1 MFFFDKEMYEKGL
14 DLQKNMMDQYMDAV
28 DNFTDYFQGGS
39 QKEEKKQTPKN
50 TAEMMFKN
58 AEAINEFLT
67 KSYKDIWKKW
77 SEVWPTTE
85 IYRTEAFKDSVPLMG
100 RFFDSM
106 SVYSKLYE
114 FWTDLA
120 EEAEGHIDD
129 PVGVARE
136 YAEKSEE
143 LMKYLTEN
151 ILKPILSE
159 DMYSLLTS
167 YSELGKTAGVT
178 FGDFMNPWIEK
189 KDAFMECIRKA
200 SVGDKE
206 GFIQYAALM
215 ADAYQDSFGKL
226 LRTGGVGIVKDK
238 AALNLQMLDSYMR
251 MMLSSFELAVN
262 VQSILRDANTKLW
275 DEYKEV
281 MSDPD
286 RQMTFKDYYDMWIK
300 VNSEAINDFYFT
312 DEFAAFMGEYA
323 NNAYDFKMKSD
334 EFMENVLSILPIPTN
349 SEMKSLYKTVYDLRK
364 DVRDLKKETEALRQ
378 ELGSLKQDTEV

>member
-167 YSELGKTAGVT
+167 YSELGKTVGVT

-323 NNAYDFKMKSD
+323 NNAYDFK
-334 EFMENVLSILPIPTN
+334 I
-349 SEMKSLYKTVYDLRK
+349 R
-364 DVRDLKKETEALRQ
+364 
-378 ELGSLKQDTEV
+378 

>member
-1 MFFFDKEMYEKGL
+1 MIQSMTGYGKATAELSDKKINVEIKSLNSKAMDLSARIAPLYREKEMQIRNEISKMLERG
-14 DLQKNMMDQYMDAV
+14 KV
-28 DNFTDYFQGGS
+28 DF
-39 QKEEKKQTPKN
+39 
-50 TAEMMFKN
+50 
-58 AEAINEFLT
+58 
-67 KSYKDIWKKW
+67 
-77 SEVWPTTE
+77 
-85 IYRTEAFKDSVPLMG
+85 
-100 RFFDSM
+100 
-106 SVYSKLYE
+106 
-114 FWTDLA
+114 
-120 EEAEGHIDD
+120 
-129 PVGVARE
+129 
-136 YAEKSEE
+136 
-143 LMKYLTEN
+143 
-151 ILKPILSE
+151 
-159 DMYSLLTS
+159 SL
-167 YSELGKTAGVT
+167 
-178 FGDFMNPWIEK
+178 WIEK

-364 DVRDLKKETEALRQ
+364 DVRDLKKEMEALRQ